1 MLILTSLNNK
11 RGVFQIYM
19 KKNLINDE
27 ITVKKVRLIDD
38 KTNEVMDT
46 KKALEYAFDKGLDLI
61 QMSEDEVP
69 VVKVLHAGDYFYKLK
84 QEKKANDKKQRS
96 NIVQVKE
103 IQFSTDTQSADLN
116 VKLKH
121 AQRFIEEK
129 KQVRIVMKVTG
140 RLGSNKE
147 VLKQA
152 EEKLD
157 NFVKHIPKTEYVQE
171 ITIQK
176 NKMTCLVKPAGV

>member
-1 MLILTSLNNK
+1 M
-11 RGVFQIYM
+11 
-19 KKNLINDE
+19 
-27 ITVKKVRLIDD
+27 
-38 KTNEVMDT
+38 
-46 KKALEYAFDKGLDLI
+46 
-61 QMSEDEVP
+61 
-69 VVKVLHAGDYFYKLK
+69 
-84 QEKKANDKKQRS
+84 
-96 NIVQVKE
+96 KE